1 MGLAGLAVLSPSLG
15 AEDLLGV
22 QLVVRLAVLGD
33 LSSCLVAQLGSLE
46 APKEASAVR
55 VVHRRARAD
64 RPAFAAEASA
74 NTLREAAVR
83 LLREE
88 REDRAAFPVRT
99 GQQTT
104 SLI

>member
-46 APKEASAVR
+46 APKEASGVL
-55 VVHRRARAD
+55 VVHRVRVD
-64 RPAFAAEASA
+64 RPAFAVEASA
-74 NTLREAAVR
+74 NTLQEAGVR
-83 LLREE
+83 LL

-99 GQQTT
+99 GQLTT